1 VVLKVLQVL
10 EEERLVR
17 VVWVPVPGLQE
28 VLKEKVIPLVVKR
41 DLTAVTVTVLAA
53 VALELLE
60 VLMEKVMVQVVG
72 NKAVI

>member
-1 VVLKVLQVL
+1 MYLVVLVL

-41 DLTAVTVTVLAA
+41 DLTAVLTAVLTVTVLAA
-53 VALELLE
+53 RVLVTA
-60 VLMEKVMVQVVG
+60 VLMVLTVVLQ
-72 NKAVI
+72 